1 MTYPLEKSALA
12 ALYFPRLAPHQ
23 ASNRLRRWI
32 KYCEPLTRE
41 LLANGY
47 KPSQRILTPHQV
59 RIIFRHL
66 GEP

>member
-1 MTYPLEKSALA
+1 MSYPLEKSALA
-12 ALYFPRLAPHQ
+12 RLYFPRLAPHQ
-23 ASNRLRRWI
+23 ASNRL
-32 KYCEPLTRE
+32 TRE

-47 KPSQRILTPHQV
+47 KPSQKILTPHQV